1 MHFGPA
7 LFATLAALATPAPPG
22 IVVEKV
28 VPGHEAAKA
37 GIQPGDVL
45 VSWER
50 EANPPANRAPAS
62 GLFRSPFDVLEVQ
75 IDQAPRARTVTLG
88 LVREG
93 KKISTPILQYP
104 WQLETRPA
112 FPARWL
118 PRYEEGRS
126 AIEKGDLANGT
137 DVWKAL
143 ATDLSAAKQHVDA
156 AWLWMR
162 VGMKMSEARQPDA
175 AIAAIDQA
183 LLEARSLG
191 RPDVEAQLWGHK
203 VEVLRTA
210 NRHKDGQNA
219 ARQALSIRERL
230 APESLAVSYCL
241 HELSSVMQ
249 DEYPEYEAINQRAL
263 AIRQKLAPGSR
274 HEAASLINLSNFA
287 NTHGDSRAAID
298 LVRRALA
305 ISQRLDPSSRTVAR
319 IHINLCWHQM
329 NRGELAAADDSCQRS
344 LELWRALGPGERDG
358 VRQALHNMGVVAR
371 LRGDFDRS
379 VQLFVQEREIS
390 DQIAPAGRAAVWNA
404 FELGVTELERANLDR
419 ADDHFRRSEE
429 LGAAEPAGSPHAA
442 LLALMRANIAYQR
455 KDLASAEKLL
465 RQALDYYERT
475 AATGPAATAILN
487 DLARVL
493 RERGLDRE
501 AEDRLRRALA
511 LRRQYGPGSSEA
523 AQSSHNLGLLLW
535 KTGRLTE
542 AEVELRRAIDDLEAQ
557 QGKLGGSEESMSIF
571 GSRFADYYK
580 DYLGL
585 LMELHREQD
594 AFLILERFRAGAFLR
609 TLAQRDLAVP
619 EGILSDLE
627 RERSLTNVEYERTQ
641 GEIRKLHP
649 ANDKKKIDEDLARL
663 MELRQK
669 RLEISDRIKKASPKY
684 AALKYPQPLGLAAA
698 RAALDPGTLLLSY
711 SVGKAKTFLFVV
723 SADPER
729 GPPLSAFMLP
739 VGDEALRES
748 VDALRRLIERN
759 KPSPDLFARSRSLY
773 DALLKPAEALIGTG
787 GRLLILPDGPL
798 HTVPWAALVRSVKSG
813 QHQYLVEWKPVHT
826 AASATVY
833 AELKKSRR
841 DGAGAAA
848 IEVAAFG
855 DPRYPAPVERK
866 TAVFRGYGAKEV
878 DEDTH
883 GDPEVNAVLR
893 GGYRFDPLP
902 RSRQEVEAIVS
913 LYAPRSEAY
922 VGAQATEERARS
934 IGKDVPL
941 IHYACHAYV
950 NERFPLDSALV
961 LTIPENR
968 KPGQANGLL
977 QAWEI
982 FENVRIDADLVTLSA
997 CDSGL
1002 GKEMAGEGLIGLTRA
1017 FQYAGARSVLASL
1030 WKVEDQST
1038 AELMKGFYG
1047 HLKAGK
1053 TKDQALRMAQIDLIR
1068 SKTLSQP
1075 RGWAAF
1081 HLVGDWR

>member
-1 MHFGPA
+1 MQLGDA
-7 LFATLAALATPAPPG
+7 LFAALAALATPPPPG

-37 GIQPGDVL
+37 GVQPGDVL
-45 VSWER
+45 VSWTR
-50 EANPPANRAPAS
+50 EANPPANPAPAS
-62 GLFRSPFDVLEVQ
+62 GVFRSPFDVLEVQ
-75 IDQAPRARTVTLG
+75 INEAPRAKTLTLG
-88 LVREG
+88 LLREG
-93 KKISTPILQYP
+93 KTISTPIAQYP

-112 FPARWL
+112 FPAVWL
-118 PRYEEGRS
+118 SRYEEGRS
-126 AIEKGDLANGT
+126 AIEKGDLANGSG
-137 DVWKAL
+137 VWRAL
-143 ATDLSAAKQHVDA
+143 ATDLSAAKRHIDA

-162 VGMKMSEARQPDA
+162 VGTKLSEGKQPDA

-183 LLEARSLG
+183 LAETRSLA
-191 RPDVEAQLWGHK
+191 RPDIEAQFWGHK

-219 ARQALSIRERL
+219 ARQALAIRERA
-230 APESLAVSYCL
+230 APESLAVGHCL

-249 DEYPEYEAINQRAL
+249 DENPEYEAINQRAL
-263 AIRQKLAPGSR
+263 VIRRKLAPGSR

-298 LVRRALA
+298 LVQRALA
-305 ISQRLDPSSRTVAR
+305 ISQRLDPSSRSVAR

-379 VQLFVQEREIS
+379 VQLFVQEREIT
-390 DQIAPAGRAAVWNA
+390 DQIAPAGRPAVWNA
-404 FELGVTELERANLDR
+404 FELGVTELERANLDK
-419 ADDHFRRSEE
+419 AEGHLRRSEE

-455 KDLASAEKLL
+455 KDLARSEKLL

-493 RERGLDRE
+493 RERGLERE
-501 AEDRLRRALA
+501 AEDHLRRALA
-511 LRRQYGPGSSEA
+511 LRRQYGPGSTET

-542 AEVELRRAIDDLEAQ
+542 AEIELRRAIDDLEAQ
-557 QGKLGGSEESMSIF
+557 QSKLGGSEESMSIF

-580 DYLGL
+580 DYLDL
-585 LMELHREQD
+585 LMELDREQD

-619 EGILSDLE
+619 DGILSALE
-627 RERSLTNVEYERTQ
+627 RERSLTNVEYERRQ
-641 GEIRKLHP
+641 GEIRKLNP
-649 ANDKKKIDEDLARL
+649 ANDKKRIDEGLAQL
-663 MELRQK
+663 LELRQK
-669 RLEISDRIKKASPKY
+669 QSEISARIKKASPEY
-684 AALKYPQPLGLAAA
+684 AALKYPQALGLAAT

-711 SVGKAKTFLFVV
+711 SVGKAKSFLFVV
-723 SADPER
+723 SSDPKR
-729 GPPLSAFMLP
+729 GPPLSTFTLP
-739 VGDEALRES
+739 VGDEALREA
-748 VDALRRLIERN
+748 VDAFRRLIERN
-759 KPSPDLFARSRSLY
+759 KPSPDLLARSRSLY
-773 DALLKPAEALIGTG
+773 DALLKPAEALIGNG
-787 GRLLILPDGPL
+787 DRLLILPDGPL
-798 HTVPWAALVRSVKSG
+798 HTLPWAALVRRVDSD
-813 QHQYLVEWKPVHT
+813 QPQYLVEWKPVHT

-841 DGAGAAA
+841 GGAKASA
-848 IEVAAFG
+848 IQVAAFG
-855 DPRYPAPVERK
+855 DPRYPAPAARK
-866 TAVFRGYGAKEV
+866 SVVLRSGGTEEV
-878 DEDTH
+878 DEDTQ

-893 GGYRFDPLP
+893 SGYRFDALP
-902 RSRQEVEAIVS
+902 RSRQEVETIAS

-950 NERFPLDSALV
+950 NQRFPLDSALV
-961 LTIPENR
+961 FTIPENPT
-968 KPGQANGLL
+968 PGQANGLL

-1002 GKEMAGEGLIGLTRA
+1002 GKEMGGEGLIGLTRA

-1038 AELMKGFYG
+1038 AELMKRFYS

-1053 TKDQALRMAQIDLIR
+1053 TKDQALRLAQIDLIG
-1068 SKTLSQP
+1068 SPNFSQP
-1075 RGWAAF
+1075 KSWASF
-1081 HLVGDWR
+1081 GLFGDWR